1 MVSLLLVSLNDCKN
15 FLSRDEIVARLSDLQ
30 KKYPQAFVVD
40 ATYKD
45 VTNEPRNGEQSVE
58 TNEESLALEHD
69 SNKDGE

>member
-1 MVSLLLVSLNDCKN
+1 MCI
-15 FLSRDEIVARLSDLQ
+15 RDRLSDLQ

-58 TNEESLALEHD
+58 TNEESLAFEHD
-69 SNKDGE
+69 SNKDRE

>member
-1 MVSLLLVSLNDCKN
+1 MQIIEVC
-15 FLSRDEIVARLSDLQ
+15 DLQ

-45 VTNEPRNGEQSVE
+45 VTNESRNGEQSVE

-69 SNKDGE
+69 GNKD